1 MANVC
6 CVVVR
11 FVVGCKQ
18 LGVKKKKHTQQRREK
33 QIHFVYNEIR
43 CNFQHYC
50 REIQLV
56 NSMDFN
62 KLTSMQCDRKQL
74 NDNFHFNQTNCW
86 CNHELFAI
94 TQTVMTTDCVFFFS
108 LLNEYE
114 IYHRRLRAKRIDS
127 CFVLF
132 NWLLRQWKL
141 SPIEC
146 IQCAKGLRA
155 IF

>member
-18 LGVKKKKHTQQRREK
+18 LGVKKKTHTQQRREK

-74 NDNFHFNQTNCW
+74 NDNFHFNQTNC
-86 CNHELFAI
+86 
-94 TQTVMTTDCVFFFS
+94 
-108 LLNEYE
+108 
-114 IYHRRLRAKRIDS
+114 
-127 CFVLF
+127 
-132 NWLLRQWKL
+132 
-141 SPIEC
+141 
-146 IQCAKGLRA
+146 
-155 IF
+155 